1 MKYTTSNELKASLVS
16 VLQHYNFEILIN
28 LKL

>member
-1 MKYTTSNELKASLVS
+1 MSYANTNELKNALTSI
-16 VLQHYNFEILIN
+16 LQHYNFEILIN